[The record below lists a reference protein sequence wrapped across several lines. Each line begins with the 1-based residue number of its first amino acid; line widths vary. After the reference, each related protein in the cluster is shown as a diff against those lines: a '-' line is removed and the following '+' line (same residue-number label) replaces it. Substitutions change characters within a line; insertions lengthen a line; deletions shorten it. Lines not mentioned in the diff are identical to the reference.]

1 MGFGFDVLTSS
12 GDCIAMLGGD
22 LKHLLFL
29 SFVGEMIQF
38 DKHVIFQRY
47 VVFFPPPDFGI
58 KSCGDTA
65 ARLVT
70 YPIPPMYGIYLYLP
84 TFLP

>member
-38 DKHVIFQRY
+38 DEHVIFQRY
-47 VVFFPPPDFGI
+47 VVF
-58 KSCGDTA
+58 SHHLTLA
-65 ARLVT
+65 SNLVET
-70 YPIPPMYGIYLYLP
+70 QLHDS
-84 TFLP
+84 

>member
-29 SFVGEMIQF
+29 SFVGEMIQC

-47 VVFFPPPDFGI
+47 VVFSHHLTLP
-58 KSCGDTA
+58 SN
-65 ARLVT
+65 LVET
-70 YPIPPMYGIYLYLP
+70 QLHDS
-84 TFLP
+84 